1 MDKECDWEVFVM
13 KVCYFGSYS
22 QSPRNRIIMKG
33 LKQNS
38 IEVVECRD
46 TSNIFLRYP
55 KLMKKYFGLRD
66 LDAIIIGEP
75 GQTSVLLA
83 RILINKT
90 EKPLIFDAY
99 LSLYEMMVYDRK
111 LVKENSFKAKYFYYL
126 DKIPCKL
133 ADVVLLDTNEHINY
147 FNEEFG
153 INKDKFRRVF
163 IGADTDIFYPRQ
175 IEKEN
180 NDQFTVLFHG
190 SFIPLQGIQ
199 YIIKAAKILEKY
211 TDINFEIIGKGQTFN
226 EMIKLS
232 KSLNSQNITFMG
244 SIKYEEIPNYIA
256 RADIGLGIFG
266 DTDKAKRVIPNKAYE
281 IIAMKKPLITG
292 DSPAARELFV
302 NGKNAIL
309 CKMADPESIA
319 ESILCLKEDDNLR
332 RKIAKNGYNLFREK
346 ASPNVIGQDVKKNL
360 ESLVYQ

>member
-1 MDKECDWEVFVM
+1 M

-22 QSPRNRIIMKG
+22 QNPRNKIIMKG
-33 LKQNS
+33 LKQNG
-38 IEVVECRD
+38 IEVMECHD
-46 TSNIFLRYP
+46 TSSIFLRYP
-55 KLMKKYFGLRD
+55 KLIKKYFGLRD

-75 GQTSVLLA
+75 GQTSVPLA

-99 LSLYEMMVYDRK
+99 LSLYDMMVYDRK
-111 LVKENSFKAKYFYYL
+111 LIKENSFKAKYFYYL

-163 IGADTDIFYPRQ
+163 IGADTDVFYPKQ
-175 IEKEN
+175 IEN
-180 NDQFTVLFHG
+180 NDQFTILFHG
-190 SFIPLQGIQ
+190 TFIPLQGIQ
-199 YIIKAAKILEKY
+199 YIIKAAKILEEY
-211 TDINFEIIGKGQTFN
+211 TDINFEIIGKGQMFN
-226 EMIKLS
+226 EMMKLS
-232 KSLNSQNITFMG
+232 RSLDSQNITFMG
-244 SIKYEEIPNYIA
+244 SIKYEELPNYIA

-266 DTDKAKRVIPNKAYE
+266 DTDKARRVIPNKAYE

-292 DSPAARELFV
+292 NSPAARELFV
-302 NGKNAIL
+302 NEENAIL

-319 ESILCLKEDDNLR
+319 KSILCLKEDDNLM
-332 RKIAKNGYNLFREK
+332 RKIAKNGYSLFREK
-346 ASPNVIGQDVKKNL
+346 TSPNVIGRDVKEIL
-360 ESLVYQ
+360 GSLVRQ